1 MSGKSITVTSQIL
14 IASVVSLSVL
24 TAAAAGDTW
33 QQPDSGLSQ
42 MAHGGVGL
50 IQTPTARMADEGSLF
65 VNYTDNEEYRFW
77 SVSIQLYDWLEST
90 VRYTD
95 VRTRLY
101 SADPG
106 FSGDQ
111 TLKDKGI
118 DVKFRLLQES
128 TYLPQVAV
136 GFRDFGGT
144 GFFESEFIS
153 LSKKWHKLDFHLGIG
168 WGYLGNAG
176 NIDNP
181 FCQLKD
187 SFCSRPTGFSGRGG
201 SIDYDQFFKGPASLF
216 GGVEYQTPWQPLKL
230 KLEYEGN
237 NYQNDRAGELIQDS
251 RWNIGAVYQWGDAR
265 FDLNYQRGN
274 TLGFGVHYQFNLND
288 DNQYKIKPEKT
299 PIVTPRVVKPLSL
312 EEKAFPSQLFKDAG
326 FVLKAYKTEGDEF
339 IIYGHSI
346 YYRDDTEAT
355 ERIARAALP
364 YTPLGIKTLRII
376 ELSGNLALVEK
387 VVDVARFEQHA
398 SYATLTPDV
407 RSTYVRQS
415 PQQSTLAA
423 VALPEMSGFYSGV
436 ETFWVQSFGNPE
448 SFYMY
453 QGGVFLG
460 LGYQANDD
468 LSLRTTTK
476 ITLLEN
482 FDKFNFGVDNQNTP
496 LPRVRTFVRE
506 YVTRSKVTLD
516 NAYLHWQQQPA
527 TDWFVQAYGG
537 YLETMFGGVGAEVL
551 YRPVDSEWALGV
563 DINYVKQRS
572 YENDFDFFDYTAV
585 TGHVNL
591 YWHPEF
597 LPNTRLTVNLGQFLA
612 KDKGANIEF
621 AKRFDSGIVIGAYAA
636 ITNVSSEEYGEGSFS
651 KGFYLSIPFDL
662 FSTYPSK
669 GRGMIPWVPIGRD
682 GGQPLNRPAKL
693 VDSTEPRSG
702 FFD

>member
-1 MSGKSITVTSQIL
+1 M
-14 IASVVSLSVL
+14 
-24 TAAAAGDTW
+24 
-33 QQPDSGLSQ
+33 
-42 MAHGGVGL
+42 
-50 IQTPTARMADEGSLF
+50 
-65 VNYTDNEEYRFW
+65 
-77 SVSIQLYDWLEST
+77 
-90 VRYTD
+90 
-95 VRTRLY
+95 
-101 SADPG
+101 
-106 FSGDQ
+106 
-111 TLKDKGI
+111 
-118 DVKFRLLQES
+118 
-128 TYLPQVAV
+128 
-136 GFRDFGGT
+136 
-144 GFFESEFIS
+144 
-153 LSKKWHKLDFHLGIG
+153 
-168 WGYLGNAG
+168 
-176 NIDNP
+176 
-181 FCQLKD
+181 
-187 SFCSRPTGFSGRGG
+187 
-201 SIDYDQFFKGPASLF
+201 F

-237 NYQNDRAGELIQDS
+237 DYQSDFAGELDQDS

-274 TLGFGVHYQFNLND
+274 TLGFGVHYQLNLND
-288 DNQYKIKPEKT
+288 DNQYKFKPAKT
-299 PIVTPRVVKPLSL
+299 PIVTPRVVKPLKA
-312 EEKAFPSQLFKDAG
+312 EEKAFPSQLFRDAG
-326 FVLKAYKTEGDEF
+326 FVLKAYKTEGDQF

-355 ERIARAALP
+355 ERIVRAALP
-364 YTPLGIKTLRII
+364 YTPLGIETLRIV
-376 ELSGNLALVEK
+376 ELGGNLALVEK

-398 SYATLTPDV
+398 SYATLAPDV

-415 PQQSTLAA
+415 PQESTLAA
-423 VALPEMSGFYSGV
+423 VELPELGGLYSGI

-460 LGYQANDD
+460 LGYQVNNE
-468 LSLRTTTK
+468 LSLQTSTK

-516 NAYLHWQQQPA
+516 NAYLHWQRQPA

-563 DINYVKQRS
+563 DVNYAKQRS
-572 YENDFDFFDYTAV
+572 YENDFDFFDYTAM

-597 LPNTRLTVNLGQFLA
+597 LPNTRLTVNVGQFLA

-636 ITNVSSEEYGEGSFS
+636 ITNVSAEDYGEGSFS

-682 GGQPLNRPAKL
+682 GGQSLNRPVKL
-693 VDSTEPRSG
+693 INSTEPRSG